1 MRDIK
6 EPEASQGSGTFESWA
21 AEVAILACG
30 YHEPRDNA
38 FGDTYVCRTRIRTR
52 EPDGNR
58 ETVIFQIEIRQAATH
73 YVHIV
78 SLLVLCVYKG

>member
-1 MRDIK
+1 M
-6 EPEASQGSGTFESWA
+6 G

-38 FGDTYVCRTRIRTR
+38 LGDTYVCSTRIRTR

-58 ETVIFQIEIRQAATH
+58 ETAMLQIEIRQATT
-73 YVHIV
+73 YYGVHMA
-78 SLLVLCVYKG
+78 SYWCFERMKDELVGRLKYP